1 MTFDEWWEATKN
13 PDKVEVP
20 GILKKALKEL
30 AYEAWCESRYQQNR
44 KPKSTD
50 PDRSWACPNC
60 GAVHDPIDEHYLYC
74 HFCGKGRF

>member
-1 MTFDEWWEATKN
+1 MTFDEWWATK
-13 PDKVEVP
+13 DVEKLDMPNV
-20 GILKKALKEL
+20 LKHALKDL
-30 AYEAWCESRYQQNR
+30 AYQAWDNSRYEQNPR
-44 KPKSTD
+44 TKSTD